1 MSTLTD
7 TQRWQAVEQ
16 RDPTYDGTFYLAVK
30 TTGIYCRP
38 SCSARTPKR
47 VNVAFYATPEECERA
62 GFRACKR
69 CKPDL
74 AQDPQ
79 VTLAR
84 DVAGLLEQAAVTSP
98 ETMPSLAELAER
110 FNFSPYHLQR
120 VFKRHM
126 GVSPKQ
132 YALGLRQRRLKHT
145 LRGAPN
151 VTHAILDAGYNSQS
165 PGGVGKDLGMTP
177 TQYRNGGPVA
187 SDIVYVIVRS
197 PLGYLLVA
205 ATERGICKVALGDD
219 RQSLTR
225 DIHDEFP
232 AARLNAGHEQLNAW
246 VQAVLTFLCGNGP
259 HPDLPTDV
267 RATAFQR
274 KVWGALRRIPAGQTR
289 SYAQLARTIGQPT
302 AARAVANACGD
313 NPTAIVVP
321 CHRVIHGDG
330 TISGYRWGVER
341 KRQLL
346 EIEGVEA
353 S

>member
-1 MSTLTD
+1 MNTLTD

-16 RDPTYDGTFYLAVK
+16 RDAAYDGVFYLAVK

-47 VNVAFYATPEECERA
+47 ANVDFFNTPEECERA

-79 VTLAR
+79 VALAR
-84 DVAGLLEQAAVTSP
+84 DVAGVLEQAAVASP
-98 ETMPSLAELAER
+98 ESMPSLAELAQR

-126 GVSPKQ
+126 GISPKQ
-132 YALGLRQRRLKHT
+132 YAIGLRQRRLKDT
-145 LRGAPN
+145 LRVTPN
-151 VTHAILDAGYNSQS
+151 VTHAVFDAGYNSHS
-165 PGGVGKDLGMTP
+165 PVGVGNDLGMTP
-177 TQYRNGGPVA
+177 TQYRNGGRD
-187 SDIVYVIVRS
+187 SGEITYVIVKS
-197 PLGYLLVA
+197 PLGQLLIA
-205 ATERGICKVALGDD
+205 ATERGICKVALGDN
-219 RQSLTR
+219 RQALIR
-225 DIHDEFP
+225 DVQAEYP
-232 AARLNAGHEQLNAW
+232 AARLSAGHDQLSAW
-246 VQAVLTFLCGNGP
+246 VEALLAYLCGDGP
-259 HPDLPTDV
+259 HPNLPTDV

-274 KVWGALRRIPAGQTR
+274 KVWSALRRIPVGQTR
-289 SYAQLARTIGQPT
+289 SYAQLARAIGQPT

-313 NPTAIVVP
+313 NPTAIIVP

-341 KRQLL
+341 KRLLL
-346 EIEGVEA
+346 ELERKA
-353 S
+353 

>member
-1 MSTLTD
+1 MNTLTD

-16 RDPTYDGTFYLAVK
+16 RDAAYDGVFYLAVK

-47 VNVAFYATPEECERA
+47 SNVAFYSTPEECERA

-79 VTLAR
+79 VVLAR
-84 DVAGLLEQAAVTSP
+84 DVAGVLEQAAVASP
-98 ETMPSLAELAER
+98 ESMPSLAELARR

-132 YALGLRQRRLKHT
+132 YAIGLRQRRLKDT
-145 LRGAPN
+145 LRATAT
-151 VTHAILDAGYNSQS
+151 VTHAVFDAGYNSHS
-165 PGGVGKDLGMTP
+165 PVGVGRDLGMTP
-177 TQYRNGGPVA
+177 TQYRNGGRD
-187 SDIVYVIVRS
+187 SGEITYVIVRS
-197 PLGYLLVA
+197 PLGQLLIA
-205 ATERGICKVALGDD
+205 ATERGICKVALGDN
-219 RQSLTR
+219 RQALIR
-225 DIHDEFP
+225 DVQAEYP
-232 AARLNAGHEQLNAW
+232 AARLSAGHDQLSAW
-246 VQAVLTFLCGNGP
+246 VEALLAFLCGDGP
-259 HPDLPTDV
+259 HPHLPTDV

-274 KVWGALRRIPAGQTR
+274 KVWSALRRIPVGQTR
-289 SYAQLARTIGQPT
+289 SYAQLARTIGQPK

-313 NPTAIVVP
+313 NPTAIIVP

-341 KRQLL
+341 KRLLL
-346 EIEGVEA
+346 ELEGVLK
-353 S
+353 